1 MLAILRPRG
10 RDEDPQMAE
19 RAKTSSK
26 GEAPRRVEDF
36 REWLA
41 LGVVGGATIL
51 LVIVAVVSILRS
63 GDPADTSTRI
73 FGQLLPLVG
82 TWVGTVLAF
91 YFTKE
96 SFQAAQRG
104 TLETFKQISPEEE
117 ASSIEARDVMI
128 PIAGFDKLVLASG
141 QDPGDVT
148 LETVL
153 TAMRRG
159 RLPVVTADGV
169 LVCLI
174 HESTLFEFIKDQ
186 ARDNV
191 SYDAAAKKS
200 LKDLLDATRKRQGE
214 QMTYRDFFRTTTVF
228 VSIAA
233 SLHDARV
240 ALSSAPQ
247 ARDVFLTQNGK
258 ASEPLQ
264 GWLTDI
270 DIAKRLQS

>member
-1 MLAILRPRG
+1 MP
-10 RDEDPQMAE
+10 E
-19 RAKTSSK
+19 RAKTN
-26 GEAPRRVEDF
+26 PQPDVTRRVDNF

-41 LGVVGGATIL
+41 LGVVGGASLL
-51 LVIVAVVSILRS
+51 LVIVAVVAILRS
-63 GDPADTSTRI
+63 GDPADTSIRI

-96 SFQAAQRG
+96 SFQAAQKG
-104 TLETFKQISPEEE
+104 ALETFKTMSPEEE
-117 ASSIEARDVMI
+117 AISIQAREVMI
-128 PIAGFDKLVLASG
+128 PVASCDRIVLASG
-141 QDPGDVT
+141 QGPEDIT
-148 LETVL
+148 LEAVL

-174 HESTLFEFIKDQ
+174 HESTLFEYIKDL

-191 SYDAAAKKS
+191 SYDAAVKKT
-200 LKDLLDATRKRQGE
+200 LKDLLDSTRKRRGE

-228 VSIAA
+228 VSLAA
-233 SLHDARV
+233 TLHDARV

-247 ARDVFLTQNGK
+247 ARDVFITQNGK
-258 ASEPLQ
+258 SSEPLQ